1 MNLQNLAGLLALRG
15 VGTLLTFGVSVVVAR
30 LHGAAGFGFY
40 SLFVSVCAGL
50 LLVAKFGADN
60 VMVRDVSIA
69 LSKGKPGEATGS
81 WLATLAGALAISG
94 AIIIFLTTIGA
105 RPLAS
110 IFSPTDTPNV
120 IWHIALMLCPAAIL
134 AINLGA
140 IRGGGKIALASLLEM
155 IILPGSI
162 LLALTTLS
170 LSPLTAYV
178 LATGVAATA
187 SLLALLKSVPLFT
200 RPARPDFAALFRNGW
215 YVVGVSLVDFIS
227 NWSGSYALALWQDE
241 AAVGVFNACWRLVI
255 AINMVML
262 VLDQINGPRFAA
274 LHSAG
279 NRTELEYC
287 VRQTA
292 TIGAVIA
299 CVTWVALLVAG
310 PWILGWFGP
319 EFRAGHLA
327 IVILACG
334 QFISLCCGSTGYLL
348 IMTDH
353 GRLLRNINAAVLI
366 AQLASLPWLATNWG
380 VEGAALASATSVAL
394 NKLLTAAAAS
404 RVLGISVHPSKQL
417 LRALC
422 RQVMIKLTGTR
433 AK

>member
-1 MNLQNLAGLLALRG
+1 MKLQNLAGLLVLRG

-69 LSKGKPGEATGS
+69 LSNGKPGEATGS

-94 AIIIFLTTIGA
+94 VIIILLITVGS
-105 RPLAS
+105 RPVAS
-110 IFSPTDTPNV
+110 IFSQTEAPEV
-120 IWHIALMLCPAAIL
+120 VWHAALVLFPAAIL
-134 AINLGA
+134 AINMGA

-155 IILPGSI
+155 IILPGGI
-162 LLALTTLS
+162 LLALTALS

-178 LATGVAATA
+178 LATGVAATV
-187 SLLALLKSVPLFT
+187 SLLALLAFVPLLT

-215 YVVGVSLVDFIS
+215 YIVGISLVDFIS
-227 NWSGSYALALWQDE
+227 NWSGSYALALWQDD
-241 AAVGVFNACWRLVI
+241 AAVGVFNACWRLVV

-262 VLDQINGPRFAA
+262 VLDQINAPAFAA
-274 LHSAG
+274 LHAKGSRAK
-279 NRTELEYC
+279 LEHC

-299 CVTWVALLVAG
+299 CVTWILLLVGG
-310 PWILGWFGP
+310 PWILGLFGS
-319 EFRAGHLA
+319 EFRTGHFA

-334 QFISLCCGSTGYLL
+334 QFVSLCCGSTGYLL

-353 GRLLRNINAAVLI
+353 GRLLRNINALVLI
-366 AQLASLPWLATNWG
+366 AQLASLPWLVTNWG

-394 NKLLTAAAAS
+394 NKLLTAAVAS
-404 RVLGISVHPSKQL
+404 RVLGISVHPSAQL

-422 RQVMIKLTGTR
+422 QQVMMKLSGT
-433 AK
+433 APK